1 MKAVIQRVKYASVK
15 FDGNLVGAC
24 NQGFMILL
32 GVQQGD
38 TEADA
43 DKLLKKVPVLRIFED
58 ENGKMN
64 KSLLDVNGEALVV
77 SQFTLLADCS
87 HGRRP
92 SFTNSA
98 PPDVANALY
107 EYFVQG
113 MKDARVQR
121 VETGEF
127 GADMAVE
134 LLNDGPVTILLDSKE
149 LH

>member
-15 FDGNLVGAC
+15 IDGETVGAC
-24 NQGFMILL
+24 IHGFMILL

-38 TEADA
+38 TEEDA

-92 SFTNSA
+92 SFINSA
-98 PPDVANALY
+98 PPDIANALY

-113 MKDARVQR
+113 MKDAGVSR

>member
-15 FDGNLVGAC
+15 IDGEIVGAC
-24 NQGFMILL
+24 KQGFMILL

-38 TEADA
+38 TEEDA

-92 SFTNSA
+92 SFINSA
-98 PPDVANALY
+98 PPDIANALY

-113 MKDARVQR
+113 MKDAGVSR